1 MFALLIALSA
11 APDTC
16 RFDLPLEV
24 RRSPDAMIMA
34 APLTS
39 RAAVDSLGMYTGWLF
54 LGPGVVVPEHDH
66 GDDEEILFVVC
77 GGARFR
83 LGDRE
88 VALDPGSSTRIP
100 GRTRH
105 AAMAGPEGLVAVQIY
120 RGGTPGLRFFTW
132 EVVPPA
138 QPQQSPPR

>member
-1 MFALLIALSA
+1 MYALLIALSF

-24 RRSPDAMIMA
+24 RRNPDALIMA

-77 GGARFR
+77 GSSR
-83 LGDRE
+83 LRIGDQE
-88 VALDPGSSTRIP
+88 IALHPGLSTRLP
-100 GRTRH
+100 RRTRH
-105 AAMAGPEGLVAVQIY
+105 AAIVGPEGMVAVQIY

-132 EVVPPA
+132 DVVPPA
-138 QPQQSPPR
+138 QPPQ

>member
-1 MFALLIALSA
+1 MFALLLALA
-11 APDTC
+11 APSDTC

-24 RRSPDAMIMA
+24 RRNPDAVMMA
-34 APLTS
+34 APLVS
-39 RAAVDSLGMYTGWLF
+39 RAAVDSLGMYAGWVF

-66 GDDEEILFVVC
+66 GEDEEMLLVVC

-88 VALDPGSSTRIP
+88 VALEPGSSTRIP
-100 GRTRH
+100 RRLRH
-105 AAMAGPEGLVAVQIY
+105 AAIVGPEGLVAVQIY
-120 RGGTPGLRFFTW
+120 RGGTPGLRFFGW

-138 QPQQSPPR
+138 PK

>member
-1 MFALLIALSA
+1 MYALLIALSFPA
-11 APDTC
+11 DTC

-24 RRSPDAMIMA
+24 RRSPDAMIMS

-39 RAAVDSLGMYTGWLF
+39 RGAVDSLGMYTGWLF

-66 GDDEEILFVVC
+66 GDDEEMLFVVC

-88 VALDPGSSTRIP
+88 MSLEPGSSTRIP
-100 GRTRH
+100 RRIRH
-105 AAMAGPEGLVAVQIY
+105 AAIAGPEGMVAVQIY

-132 EVVPPA
+132 DVVPPGD
-138 QPQQSPPR
+138 PQRPR